1 MDRRRGTKLLLEHC
15 DAVTRLGE
23 TRVPASCR
31 VELALGSDLARLL
44 TGALATRRRARRVAA

>member
-15 DAVTRLGE
+15 DALTRLGE
-23 TRVPASCR
+23 ARVPASCR

-44 TGALATRRRARRVAA
+44 TGALARRRDERRNAA